1 VRLPLERRWRVRLIA
16 DENGRQE
23 VNTVKAQSQRY
34 IRPLSFDWLTPLYDH
49 ILPILLPEDAL
60 KQQLIEQA
68 HIGHGA
74 RVLDLGA
81 GTATLTL
88 IIKQAYPDAEVVGLD
103 GDPHILEIAR
113 AKALAD
119 GVALQLDQG
128 LATQLPYDDATFD
141 RVFSSLMLH
150 HLTSDQKRGALTEV
164 RRVLCPGGELHIL
177 DFGKPHTFPA
187 YLISLVM
194 RHVEQTA
201 DNIRG
206 LLPEMLREAGFV
218 AVQETERRM
227 STVGTLSLYRARVE
241 A

>member
-1 VRLPLERRWRVRLIA
+1 M
-16 DENGRQE
+16 
-23 VNTVKAQSQRY
+23 KAQSQRY

-49 ILPILLPEDAL
+49 IIPVLLPEAAL
-60 KQQLIEQA
+60 KRRLIEQ
-68 HIGHGA
+68 GQVGRGA

-81 GTATLTL
+81 GTATLT
-88 IIKQAYPDAEVVGLD
+88 IMIKDAHPDAEVVGLD
-103 GDPHILEIAR
+103 GDPHALEIAR
-113 AKALAD
+113 AKALAA

-141 RVFSSLMLH
+141 QVFSSLMLH
-150 HLTSDQKRGALTEV
+150 HLTGDQKRGALAEV
-164 RRVLCPGGELHIL
+164 RRVLRPGGELHIL

-194 RHVEQTA
+194 RHAEQTA

-206 LLPEMLREAGFV
+206 LLPDMLREAGFV
-218 AVQETERRM
+218 AAEETERRM
-227 STVGTLSLYRARVE
+227 SIVGTLSFFRARVK